1 MFYEVHDS
9 ISYAV
14 VGDFNGDGILDV
26 AVAGNQGVWLL
37 TGRGGGILNLPV
49 LAATL
54 PPGGNGIA
62 AADFNRDHKLDLV
75 VTLPEFGTENPGN
88 GFVVLIRQ
96 RRRHLPGSTSL
107 CRAAGAGSDGR
118 GRPHQGWPS
127 WYRDVLRAGSGD
139 LYLYFGNGAGEFS
152 APQYFNL
159 PGVDGRAG
167 LAVGDLDGD
176 GIPDLVSGEGY
187 VARQGRQ
194 RISESGLLP
203 GRDLD
208 E

>member
-1 MFYEVHDS
+1 M
-9 ISYAV
+9 AV
-14 VGDFNGDGILDV
+14 
-26 AVAGNQGVWLL
+26 GVL
-37 TGRGGGILNLPV
+37 TKGGHP
-49 LAATL
+49 
-54 PPGGNGIA
+54 GIA
-62 AADFNRDHKLDLV
+62 MRCAPD
-75 VTLPEFGTENPGN
+75 
-88 GFVVLIRQ
+88 
-96 RRRHLPGSTSL
+96 
-107 CRAAGAGSDGR
+107 
-118 GRPHQGWPS
+118 
-127 WYRDVLRAGSGD
+127 SGD